1 MFIDAES
8 RSRMV
13 RRLPPG
19 RILLVLLSVILS
31 GGVIIATVLFLASR
45 LDRRTDLTAIVQYIA
60 AEDPRFTRPEE
71 RVIMIA
77 NLGDLTCPPCFDDFI
92 ALAESLSATDATD
105 RVAVLLTDGRGE
117 DQVQREVLKHWA
129 VETGLPFACAVIEP
143 SLLSAFELQKSQAL
157 VIDQFSRV
165 RFQQQFPLGERARA
179 ELLAML
185 RGEE

>member
-1 MFIDAES
+1 
-8 RSRMV
+8 
-13 RRLPPG
+13 
-19 RILLVLLSVILS
+19 
-31 GGVIIATVLFLASR
+31 
-45 LDRRTDLTAIVQYIA
+45 
-60 AEDPRFTRPEE
+60 
-71 RVIMIA
+71 
-77 NLGDLTCPPCFDDFI
+77 
-92 ALAESLSATDATD
+92 
-105 RVAVLLTDGRGE
+105 
-117 DQVQREVLKHWA
+117 VLKHWA